1 MKFFPSIIMYLR
13 TIERVLSEKI
23 KSRFFRNKA
32 ILIFG
37 PRQVGKST
45 LCQYLL
51 DQVRE
56 PFLVLNGDE
65 SDVQEVLSKTNAT
78 NLRQVIGKNR
88 ILFIDEAQRI
98 PNIGLTIKII
108 VDQIRDVQVIASGS
122 SSFDLANAANEPLTG
137 RKYEFFLFPLSF
149 GEMVSHHGFLEEKRY
164 LEHRMIYG
172 YYPEIVSKS
181 GEEKELL
188 KLLAGSYLYKDLL
201 MLESIKKPLLL
212 EQILKA
218 LALQLGN
225 EVNFHELGQIVG
237 ADKNTVEKYI
247 DLLEKAFVIFK
258 VPAFNRNVRNE
269 LKKGKKIYFYD
280 CGVRNAILGNF
291 TGIDKRS
298 DAGGLWENFFLVERM
313 KYLSYESMD
322 FRHYFWRT
330 TAQQEIDF
338 IEESEGELLALE
350 CKWNKN
356 TKVYFP
362 STFREAYPQAKLD
375 VVNPENF
382 EKFLIGR

>member
-1 MKFFPSIIMYLR
+1 MYLR

-122 SSFDLANAANEPLTG
+122 SSFDLA
-137 RKYEFFLFPLSF
+137 
-149 GEMVSHHGFLEEKRY
+149 
-164 LEHRMIYG
+164 
-172 YYPEIVSKS
+172 
-181 GEEKELL
+181 
-188 KLLAGSYLYKDLL
+188 GS
-201 MLESIKKPLLL
+201 
-212 EQILKA
+212 
-218 LALQLGN
+218 
-225 EVNFHELGQIVG
+225 
-237 ADKNTVEKYI
+237 
-247 DLLEKAFVIFK
+247 
-258 VPAFNRNVRNE
+258 
-269 LKKGKKIYFYD
+269 
-280 CGVRNAILGNF
+280 
-291 TGIDKRS
+291 
-298 DAGGLWENFFLVERM
+298 
-313 KYLSYESMD
+313 
-322 FRHYFWRT
+322 
-330 TAQQEIDF
+330 
-338 IEESEGELLALE
+338 
-350 CKWNKN
+350 
-356 TKVYFP
+356 
-362 STFREAYPQAKLD
+362 
-375 VVNPENF
+375 
-382 EKFLIGR
+382 

>member
-1 MKFFPSIIMYLR
+1 MYLR

-122 SSFDLANAANEPLTG
+122 SSFELANAANEPLTG

-201 MLESIKKPLLL
+201 MLDSIKKPLLL

-280 CGVRNAILGNF
+280 CGIRNAVLGNF

-362 STFREAYPQAKLD
+362 ITFREAYPLAKLD

-382 EKFLIGR
+382 EKFLIGM